1 MKEQLPRLHELIR
14 LLQQVPYLASRNVY
28 RVAQHFL
35 EMPEDRRK
43 RFITSLEETCR
54 ETTKCAT
61 CYAWREH
68 SIPCGWC
75 NVTQRDQD
83 IICVVE
89 TWHDLCAIERTGSY
103 RGVFHVLGGAI
114 CPLDGIGPEDLSLD
128 LLMKRIES
136 NTAKEL
142 ILAMNQTFEG
152 EATTACILRML
163 GNKRESLTISCLS
176 RGVPVGSSL
185 DAMDRLTIGK
195 AMSER
200 RLL

>member
-35 EMPEDRRK
+35 EMPEERRRK
-43 RFITSLEETCR
+43 FITSLEDTCR
-54 ETTKCAT
+54 ETTRCNI
-61 CYAWREH
+61 CCAWREQ

-75 NVTQRDQD
+75 NMPQRDQH

-89 TWHDLCAIERTGSY
+89 TWHDLCAIERTGHY
-103 RGVFHVLGGAI
+103 RGIFHILGGAI
-114 CPLDGIGPEDLSLD
+114 SPLDGIGPEDLSLD
-128 LLMKRIES
+128 ALMKRIDQG
-136 NTAKEL
+136 NVKEL
-142 ILAMNQTFEG
+142 ILAMNQTLEG
-152 EATTACILRML
+152 EATTACIVRML
-163 GNKRESLTISCLS
+163 GNKRETVTISCLS

-185 DAMDRLTIGK
+185 DSMDRLTVGK
-195 AMSER
+195 AISER